1 MPPHA
6 FNTTVA
12 EFMADNRPFFFVV
25 DFEKTNP
32 QIYPWEEAKQAG
44 FWFDVKGK
52 TNAPQRPTSPRKTEL
67 IVHPISE
74 KEYTLAF
81 DHVKKQRLRRKL
93 LFGQSHLSYPS

>member
-52 TNAPQRPTSPRKTEL
+52 TNAPQRPTSPRKPEL
-67 IVHPISE
+67 QSTP
-74 KEYTLAF
+74 T
-81 DHVKKQRLRRKL
+81 VKKNTPSL
-93 LFGQSHLSYPS
+93 LIM